1 MNVGSKP
8 CTRCHAQHR
17 PDGTLEAQNIAPA
30 LSASLTK
37 QEQKEQASV
46 SGYVSVGV
54 AEARQST
61 PVNAY
66 KLLCSL
72 FVASFAGNKQG
83 AQNALCGRS
92 PYIDAQ

>member
-54 AEARQST
+54 AAVSYTHLDVYKRQ
-61 PVNAY
+61 
-66 KLLCSL
+66 
-72 FVASFAGNKQG
+72 
-83 AQNALCGRS
+83 R
-92 PYIDAQ
+92 